1 MLQEILQKLY
11 TIEHIPSH
19 PLIKDRLKMLLS
31 GFDLANRGKTEE
43 IIRYISYDPS
53 LTLELLK
60 IANSDSFGLRN
71 KISSIDNA
79 LYIMDKDL
87 IELVIAQHPVIP
99 TLDIYSTYYDEFLK
113 LVKHSIE
120 VYSLMQLILAE
131 IPEKILSDSNTRKEL
146 LTAAILHDMGLFF
159 LLIYFPEEYSEL
171 IKSIKASETAKNKIQ
186 YGFTADHSMISSVLC
201 EYWHLP
207 ANIIKSIAFH
217 HSPWTGD
224 EAYRLG
230 AEILYV
236 ADTISDSFYNLYFDE
251 NDMYTSDEHIV
262 MRRNLLEIIEKL
274 NIDIVKIAELRTYC
288 DVILKARFS
297 DMGLVKQ

>member
-1 MLQEILQKLY
+1 MLQDILQKLY

-19 PLIKDRLKMLLS
+19 PLVKDRLKILLS
-31 GFDLANRGKTEE
+31 DFDLNNKEKTEE
-43 IIRYISYDPS
+43 LIRYISYDSS

-99 TLDIYSTYYDEFLK
+99 DMELYSTYNNEFLK

-120 VYSLMQLILAE
+120 VYSLTQLILGE
-131 IPEKILSDSNTRKEL
+131 IPEKILSDINTRKEL
-146 LTAAILHDMGLFF
+146 LTAAILHDIGLLF
-159 LLIYFPEEYSEL
+159 LLIYFPEDYAEL
-171 IKSIKASETAKNKIQ
+171 IKSTKTSETAKSKIRH
-186 YGFTADHSMISSVLC
+186 GFTADHSMISSVLC
-201 EYWHLP
+201 ENWHLP
-207 ANIIKSIAFH
+207 ANIIKWIAFH

-230 AEILYV
+230 AEIIYV
-236 ADTISDSFYNLYFDE
+236 ADTISDSFYKLYFDD
-251 NDMYTSDEHIV
+251 NDMYTIDEHIV
-262 MRRNLLEIIEKL
+262 MRHNLLDILEKL
-274 NIDIVKIAELRTYC
+274 KINIVKIAEIRTYC
-288 DVILKARFS
+288 DLIIKARFS
-297 DMGLVKQ
+297 DMGIFNQ